1 MIFFIKEWPNRTAT
15 LMADNG
21 AVLWTFHSVAEA
33 RKVCEEW
40 YKARGESADYQI
52 YALQGPGQ
60 GAMQDPSCATCAIG

>member
-21 AVLWTFHSVAEA
+21 TVLWTFHSVAEA

-40 YKARGESADYQI
+40 YKARGEPADYQI
-52 YALQGPGQ
+52 YALQDPGQ